1 MVIECPDCKGRP
13 RVVTYFEYHHRANV
27 HECPYCRGIGYCE
40 IKPATREMMEQSG
53 LRKEAAIVFDDKNN
67 S

>member
-1 MVIECPDCKGRP
+1 MVIECPDCKGSP
-13 RVVTYFEYHHRANV
+13 RVVTYFEFSHRANV

-40 IKPATREMMEQSG
+40 ITPATREMMEKVG
-53 LRKEAAIVFDDKNN
+53 LNKEAALVFGKENN